1 MIKFLIGVVVL
12 AVAGAVVAFVI
23 VVSDNRSKS
32 AGDFKAC
39 AERIGL
45 NRIDGTDSLGAAKD
59 DLGNGS
65 IELDRQA
72 ALRGGAQATILVPQ
86 DGDYTLVAL
95 TSEPE
100 TPGFIFQKITTQPG
114 ELAGL
119 YLARTRDQDLNLRA
133 CVTGQEVAATV
144 TTTG

>member
-12 AVAGAVVAFVI
+12 AIAGAVVAFVL
-23 VVSDNRSKS
+23 VVSDNRGKS

-45 NRIDGTDSLGAAKD
+45 ERIDGTDSLGAAKD
-59 DLGNGS
+59 DLGNNT

-72 ALRGGAQATILVPQ
+72 SLRGGAQATVLIPP

-95 TSEPE
+95 TAEPE
-100 TPGFIFQKITTQPG
+100 TPGFVLQKIVTQPG

-119 YLARTRDQDLNLRA
+119 YLARTRDQDRNLRA

-144 TTTG
+144 TTG